1 MSRFLFSV
9 PPFYG
14 HVNPALNVVK
24 GLIGQGQDV
33 TFYTGSQYRDAV
45 EAAGATFRAVPEP
58 RDIRGGDFLQEP
70 ALDMVFQILQ
80 ATVDQARDDRPDCV
94 IYDPMNLPGLVL
106 ARILGAPAAR
116 LHVQLPINEEHHP
129 YDTFAPAFPVR
140 ERFDSFDRD
149 MEKLCEHYGAPA
161 ITYREAVFHA
171 EPLNI
176 VPFPR
181 AFVPMADCFDEHFH
195 FVGPL
200 CDIPSENG
208 NDRFAPDEPL
218 LYVSLGTVHANLTGF
233 YDMCIT
239 AFGNQPRRVI
249 ISTGEDVDYS
259 LFGPI
264 PEQVSL
270 HDRVPQVDVL
280 RQASVFIN
288 HAGLN
293 SIMEALYFGVPM
305 VVVPIILEERTV
317 AERMEEL
324 HLGMV
329 VDLQNATSHV
339 LRDAVARL
347 EADQEIRDA
356 AAQMQKLIHESR
368 GHREAVD
375 LLLEYV
381 S

>member
-1 MSRFLFSV
+1 MSRFLFFV

-24 GLIGQGQDV
+24 GLADRGEEV
-33 TFYTGSQYRDAV
+33 TFYTGSQYRDEV
-45 EAAGATFRAVPEP
+45 VAAGATFRDVPKP
-58 RDIRGGDFLQEP
+58 QGIQGDFLQEP

-80 ATVDQARDDRPDCV
+80 ATVDPARDEKPDCV

-106 ARILGAPAAR
+106 ARVLGAPAAR

-129 YDTFAPAFPVR
+129 FDTFAPTFPVR
-140 ERFDSFDRD
+140 DRFDSFDRD
-149 MEKLCEHYGAPA
+149 MEKLCKYYGAPA

-176 VPFPR
+176 VPFPKP
-181 AFVPMADCFDEHFH
+181 FVPAAECFDERFH

-200 CDIPSENG
+200 FDIPPEDG
-208 NDRFAPDEPL
+208 NERFAPGEPL
-218 LYVSLGTVHANLTGF
+218 LYISLGTVRGNLAGF

-239 AFGNQPRRVI
+239 AFGNQSRRVI
-249 ISTGEDVDYS
+249 ISTGEDIDHS
-259 LFGPI
+259 LFGPL
-264 PEQVSL
+264 PEHVSL
-270 HDRVPQVDVL
+270 HSRVPQIEVL

-305 VVVPIILEERTV
+305 VLVPIILEQHIV
-317 AERMEEL
+317 AERMVEL
-324 HLGMV
+324 QLGMV
-329 VDLQNATSHV
+329 VDLQNVTSHT

-347 EADQEIRDA
+347 EADQEIRCA
-356 AAQMQKLIHESR
+356 AARMQKLIHESG
-368 GHREAVD
+368 GHRQAVD
-375 LLLEYV
+375 LLLQYV